1 MSDFEDLSI
10 KLGLLEI
17 ATLKNYKN
25 SRKKDSSCMITG
37 VYLKNAYGTKLEQI
51 SPFNAIKWNEDP
63 FSNFSI
69 LKTNPP
75 KPLVEKNGS
84 LEFGEAIQVTDWN
97 TFIDSFRQLRNNIAH
112 GSKLILGIKGME
124 QRDEKLIK
132 AGLSFI
138 QFLEENCLVQLQ

>member
-1 MSDFEDLSI
+1 
-10 KLGLLEI
+10 
-17 ATLKNYKN
+17 
-25 SRKKDSSCMITG
+25 MITG